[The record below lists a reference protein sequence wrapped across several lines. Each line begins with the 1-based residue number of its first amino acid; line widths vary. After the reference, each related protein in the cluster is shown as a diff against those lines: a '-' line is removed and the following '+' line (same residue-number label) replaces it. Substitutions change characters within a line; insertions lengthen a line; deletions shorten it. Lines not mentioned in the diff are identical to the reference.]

1 MNTINPRL
9 RAFLIHLTASAA
21 LGLLVVALVF
31 FVWYPAPLDSA
42 TGVTAIFFIVVG
54 VDVVIGPVLTLIVFK
69 PGKKTLRFDLTTIVI
84 LQLMAFAYG
93 IWTVAEGRPAWLVFN
108 VDRFDLVRA
117 YETDDRHLNETQ
129 PEYQHAP
136 WFGPRWVSA
145 RAPTGAEQRNTLTF
159 EAVFAG
165 VDLPQRPD
173 LYQPLATET
182 DTIQKKAHPLDELNH
197 YNPPESVKTILAKWP
212 KADAW
217 LPMMAPIKPVAVL
230 LHKSSAE
237 VVAVVDLNPWN

>member
-1 MNTINPRL
+1 MNPRY
-9 RAFLIHLTASAA
+9 RAFLIHLAASAS
-21 LGLLVVALVF
+21 LGLLVVTLVF
-31 FVWYPAPLDSA
+31 LVWYPTPLHHA

-84 LQLMAFAYG
+84 LQLIAFGYG

-108 VDRFDLVRA
+108 ADRFDLTRA
-117 YETDDRHLNETQ
+117 HELDDRHLSETR
-129 PEYQHAP
+129 PEYRHAP

-145 RAPTGAEQRNTLTF
+145 RTPVDADQRNTLTF

-173 LYQPLATET
+173 LYQPLAAEA
-182 DTIQKKAHPLDELNH
+182 DALKQKAHPLDQLLR
-197 YNPPESVKTILAKWP
+197 YNSPDSVKAALAKWP
-212 KADAW
+212 NADAW
-217 LPMMAPIKPVAVL
+217 LPMMAPAKPMTVL
-230 LHKSSAE
+230 LRKDSAE
-237 VVAVVDLNPWN
+237 VMAIVDLKPWD